1 MLEQC
6 KIGIFVMGG
15 IAAYKVPELVRQ
27 LIKKGA
33 QVRVA
38 MTASAQEFVT
48 PLTLQTLTKQSV
60 LMDTFHEETP
70 SEVQHIAM
78 ADWCDIAI
86 VVPATANGIA
96 KLAHGLADDVVT
108 TTLLAVT
115 APKLVVPAMNVHM
128 YENPATQRNL
138 MQLKD
143 DGMWVME
150 PEVGFLAEGYQ
161 GKGRLPE
168 LSRIVAMAENIVAM
182 NRYEQVLVGKTVVIT
197 AGGTKERLDPVRY
210 ISNDS
215 SGKMGYAMARAASQL
230 GARVQLISTV
240 PNLPVPEGV
249 EVLYVSSA
257 LEMQEA
263 VFQQLPQAD
272 YVVMAAAVSDYRVA
286 QVSKQKL
293 KKQVDKPGLTLELV
307 ENPDILAT
315 LVQKRTTQT
324 IIGFAAETEN
334 VLAYAQAK
342 LMRKGCD
349 WLCANDVS
357 QEGLGFNSEHNQITL
372 LAKDGRQIPLE
383 VASKEVLAR
392 QIWQVIQKG

>member
-60 LMDTFHEETP
+60 LVDTFHEETP

-240 PNLPVPEGV
+240 PNLPVLEGV

-293 KKQVDKPGLTLELV
+293 KKQVDKSGLTLELV
-307 ENPDILAT
+307 ENPDVLAT